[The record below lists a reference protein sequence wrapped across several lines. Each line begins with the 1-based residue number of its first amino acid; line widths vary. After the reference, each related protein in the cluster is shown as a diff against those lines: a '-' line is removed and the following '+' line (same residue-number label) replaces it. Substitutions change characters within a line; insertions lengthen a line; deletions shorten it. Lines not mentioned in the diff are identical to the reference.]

1 MESMGLVISRVLLN
15 SERVAV
21 KTLVNNP
28 FGSTIDALSTLGND
42 LNAATT
48 TINGAQLGPFN
59 LSGYCEYDCLWSGF
73 CVYGSNWQITFPGAT
88 SQPLQAQL
96 DQTVAVGKQLYK
108 DGAALGIW
116 LNSLAAETSVAL
128 IAACNNIL
136 SVDTAIVAAGGVA
149 TAAQSSALNSAF
161 ADIASI
167 LSNAQESASTT
178 VEAIS
183 DDVQNLAAAV
193 SELSQVLQLQ
203 QSQVTTWIN
212 TSWPSLCGSL
222 SCGQGD
228 ATNQLNSALGN
239 LNTTFASINTAVST
253 LQIDVVALTTACES
267 LTDALLVV
275 SDQFS
280 LVAGQIADSKGYPAG
295 AIAKLHLDIA
305 MSEWNQLQ
313 QYVEQNL
320 T

>member
-1 MESMGLVISRVLLN
+1 
-15 SERVAV
+15 
-21 KTLVNNP
+21 
-28 FGSTIDALSTLGND
+28 
-42 LNAATT
+42 
-48 TINGAQLGPFN
+48 
-59 LSGYCEYDCLWSGF
+59 
-73 CVYGSNWQITFPGAT
+73 
-88 SQPLQAQL
+88 LQ
-96 DQTVAVGKQLYK
+96 
-108 DGAALGIW
+108 
-116 LNSLAAETSVAL
+116 
-128 IAACNNIL
+128 
-136 SVDTAIVAAGGVA
+136 
-149 TAAQSSALNSAF
+149 F
-161 ADIASI
+161 
-167 LSNAQESASTT
+167 
-178 VEAIS
+178 
-183 DDVQNLAAAV
+183 
-193 SELSQVLQLQ
+193 Q

-295 AIAKLHLDIA
+295 AIAELHLDIA